1 MRWIFIGLILIFLIG
16 DIALNSSIYGSEKR
30 GEYLLPG
37 NVKEG
42 WKVFNTKKCV
52 LCHSIFGEGGKGGP
66 DLGGLP
72 ETYVSQ
78 SHLVALL
85 WNHGPEMWEK
95 MASKKITFQRINT
108 KEMADLFAFLY
119 FIRYMDE
126 PGDLKKGK
134 ILMESNCIKCH
145 SNKEVIRG
153 DLSRW
158 AAYVNPILWAQMMWN
173 HTSQMEK
180 EMKEKGISRIEFK
193 GNEMVDLIAYIRSL
207 NPATEKMYLSPGDPL
222 SGEILFNKKG
232 CMKCHISGG
241 KLDLFK
247 RKEFPKTLGQLAGV
261 FWNHSYEMWKEME
274 KRGIERPL
282 LSPQEM
288 ADIVAYL
295 FSNRYFDEPG
305 DSSRG
310 KTIFKRK
317 SCNLCHTKG
326 KKPDLSELK
335 GRLSPILMA
344 QTMWNHGPE
353 MLEKMKK
360 SKVVWQKIKG
370 EEMIDLMEY
379 INQGM
384 P

>member
-1 MRWIFIGLILIFLIG
+1 MRWIFIGLILIFFIFN
-16 DIALNSSIYGSEKR
+16 IPLNSSIYCAEKKE
-30 GEYLLPG
+30 GYLLPG

-72 ETYVSQ
+72 ESYVSQ

-85 WNHGPEMWEK
+85 WNHGPEMWTK
-95 MASKKITFQRINT
+95 MTSKKIPFQKINT

-134 ILMESNCIKCH
+134 ALMESNCIQCH
-145 SNKEVIRG
+145 SIKEGAKG
-153 DLSRW
+153 DLGRW
-158 AAYVNPILWAQMMWN
+158 AAYVNPILWAQIMWN
-173 HTSQMEK
+173 HTSQMGK

-193 GNEMVDLIAYIRSL
+193 GNEMVDLIAYIRSSS
-207 NPATEKMYLSPGDPL
+207 PATERMYLSPGDPV
-222 SGEILFNKKG
+222 SGEKLFSKKE
-232 CMKCHISGG
+232 CLKCHFPDG

-247 RKEFPKTLGQLAGV
+247 RKGFPKTLGQLAGIL
-261 FWNHSYEMWKEME
+261 WNHSYEMWMEME

-305 DSSRG
+305 DPTRG
-310 KTIFKRK
+310 KTIFLRK
-317 SCNLCHTKG
+317 NCTFCHTKD
-326 KKPDLSELK
+326 KKPDLSVLK

-344 QTMWNHGPE
+344 QRMWNHGPE